1 VRPVLCL
8 LILALLL
15 LPLAAAAL
23 SPEEIRGR
31 QIYTLGTSASGIEI
45 KAVLGEEGNELPA
58 SALPCAG
65 CHGREG
71 HGGKE
76 GGVRPSDLT
85 REALGR
91 PAVGERGGRRHP
103 PYDDHLLIRAI
114 TLGVDPAGNRLH
126 VAMPRY
132 RLTQKDAAD
141 LLAYLKRLGHEEEP
155 GLTPGAVHVG
165 VLLSGGARA
174 EETAEVRA
182 ALTARGAEID
192 NSGGI
197 YGRRLALD
205 FITLPEPPA
214 ERAAKLRERLAG
226 EPLFALIG
234 TDLSGAEGEMA
245 DVAEAAGVPL
255 LSTLAARPRESSP
268 PDRHVF
274 YLTSGLAE
282 QAEALIAAAAQR
294 LPPGERSLAIV
305 PPASAALA
313 GIAAAAAETAR
324 RSGFR
329 LAEATEAPGAILLLD
344 RGAAARERLAREQ
357 GRRPLVLLPGVLPG
371 EDLFTLVP
379 APLGDRL
386 LISLPVLPARSAP
399 AQTAA
404 LAAAEVLIEGLRR
417 AGREVSRESLTAT
430 LETLYRFDAG
440 LGAPVTFGPNRRLG
454 ARGAFVTGIDF
465 PRRALA
471 GAASWIELAD

>member
-1 VRPVLCL
+1 ML
-8 LILALLL
+8 LLSLVLAL
-15 LPLAAAAL
+15 PGAASGL
-23 SPEEIRGR
+23 SPEETRGK
-31 QIYTLGTSASGIEI
+31 QIYTLGTSASGVEIE
-45 KAVLGEEGNELPA
+45 AVLGEEGAPLPA

-91 PAVGERGGRRHP
+91 PAAGAGRRHP
-103 PYDDHLLIRAI
+103 PYDDRLLIRAI
-114 TLGVDPAGNRLH
+114 TLGVDPAGNKLH

-141 LLAYLKRLGHEEEP
+141 LLAYLKRLGHEDEP
-155 GLTPGAVHVG
+155 GLTPDAVHLG
-165 VLLSGGARA
+165 VLLPGGARA
-174 EETAEVRA
+174 EEGAAVRA

-192 NSGGI
+192 RGGGI

-205 FITLPEPPA
+205 FVTLPEPPA
-214 ERAAKLRERLAG
+214 ERAAKLREQLASG
-226 EPLFALIG
+226 TLFALIG
-234 TDLSGAEGEMA
+234 TDLSGAEGELA

-282 QAEALIAAAAQR
+282 QAAALIEAAARR
-294 LPPGERSLAIV
+294 LPPGERSLMIV
-305 PPASAALA
+305 PPGPAELA
-313 GIAAAAAETAR
+313 GIATAAAEAAR
-324 RSGFR
+324 RRGFR
-329 LAEATEAPGAILLLD
+329 VSETADAILLLD
-344 RGAAARERLAREQ
+344 RGAAAKALLARQ
-357 GRRPLVLLPGVLPG
+357 LARGRRPLILLPGLLPG

-379 APLGDRL
+379 ASLSDRL
-386 LISLPVLPARSAP
+386 LVSLPVLPGRALP

-404 LAAAEVLIEGLRR
+404 LAAAEVLIEGLKR
-417 AGREVSRESLTAT
+417 AGREVGRESLTAV
-430 LETLYRFDAG
+430 LEKLYHFDAG
-440 LGAPVTFGPNRRLG
+440 LGTPVSFGPNRRIG
-454 ARGAFVTGIDF
+454 ARGAFVAGVDF
-465 PRRALA
+465 PRRAPG
-471 GAASWIELAD
+471 GAAVWIDLAD